1 MFFRIQYIFLKLI
14 PDTEGGGHHKKK
26 RRSRSRAKKQRSLSP
41 LSKRMAM
48 IDSSL
53 DKSHNSQFN
62 HPYGWASQQPGAQPQ
77 TVEAQAVQIPNLS
90 HQDLDYELK
99 V

>member
-1 MFFRIQYIFLKLI
+1 
-14 PDTEGGGHHKKK
+14 
-26 RRSRSRAKKQRSLSP
+26 
-41 LSKRMAM
+41 M

-77 TVEAQAVQIPNLS
+77 AVEAQAVQIPNLS
-90 HQDLDYELK
+90 HPDLDYELK
-99 V
+99 A